1 MFEMFD
7 HPVMNIQVSVV
18 YSLTTR
24 LCAHHDPQYIMSRD
38 GVKKDV
44 QTQQGNTPLHLAAI
58 NSKEKACKV
67 LLSNGF
73 DIRICNSN
81 GKTAADVAPDESLR
95 SFLTKQLESVK
106 GRGNRQDSYDDEDE
120 V

>member
-1 MFEMFD
+1 M
-7 HPVMNIQVSVV
+7 V